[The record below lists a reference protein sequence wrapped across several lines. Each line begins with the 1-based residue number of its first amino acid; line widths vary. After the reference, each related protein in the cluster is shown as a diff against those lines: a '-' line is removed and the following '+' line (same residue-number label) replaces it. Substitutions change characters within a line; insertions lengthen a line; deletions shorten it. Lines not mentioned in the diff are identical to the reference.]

1 MHSIA
6 FYPRYIQQRLK
17 DALEDSPVVLIHG
30 PRQCGKT
37 TRAQT
42 VCAPGNPSW
51 NNDSTKRKYRTASPA
66 DDKFGEY
73 TYISFDNKGPR
84 ELAKNDPVGFA
95 SALPQRVILD
105 EVQKV
110 PELFEALKIE
120 VDRNRVPGRFLLTG
134 SANVLQ
140 VPGLSD
146 SLAGRML
153 MIRLHPL
160 AQCELENQPPPGF
173 LDTLFE
179 NGFKVCQ
186 TRRLGMELGERI
198 SAGGYPAALAL
209 PPGQRRFGWYDS
221 YIMTQLLK
229 DVSGFARISTLETLP
244 QLLAIAATRTA
255 GLFNV
260 SDITSSFELSRH
272 TVKSYIKLL
281 EMAFLLERIP
291 PWYSNLNRRLVKT
304 PKLHMC
310 DTGLACTLL
319 GVDADGLVQNRPL
332 LGQLLETFVLQEL
345 RRQASWHNAHLSFY
359 HYRDRKG
366 AEVDIVIER
375 GALAVAGIEVK
386 AAGTVTKADFRGL
399 SKLEKTVGRRF
410 VCGAVLYDG
419 NTCLRYGD
427 RMWAIPLR
435 MLWENPQA

>member
-1 MHSIA
+1 MPDIGL
-6 FYPRYIQQRLK
+6 YPRYIEQRLT

-37 TRAQT
+37 TLAQT
-42 VCAPGNPSW
+42 VCAPGNLSW
-51 NNDSTKRKYRTASPA
+51 NKDSTKRKYGTGSPT
-66 DDKFGEY
+66 DDKSGEY
-73 TYISFDNKGPR
+73 AYISFDNKGPR
-84 ELAKNDPVGFA
+84 EFAKNDPVGFA
-95 SALPQRVILD
+95 STLPQRVILD

-146 SLAGRML
+146 SLSGRML

-186 TRRLGMELGERI
+186 TRRLGMELGGRI
-198 SAGGYPAALAL
+198 SAGGYPSALAL

-244 QLLAIAATRTA
+244 RLLAIAATRTA
-255 GLFNV
+255 GLFNI

-310 DTGLACTLL
+310 DTGLACALL
-319 GVDADGLVQNRPL
+319 GVDADGLMQNRPL
-332 LGQLLETFVLQEL
+332 LGQLLETFVLQEM
-345 RRQASWHNAHLSFY
+345 RRQASWHDAHLSFY

-386 AAGTVTKADFRGL
+386 ASGTVTKADFRGL
-399 SKLEKTVGRRF
+399 HKLEETVGSRF

-419 NTCLRYGD
+419 DTCLRYGD

-435 MLWENPQA
+435 MLWQNPQA

>member
-1 MHSIA
+1 MPDIGL
-6 FYPRYIQQRLK
+6 YPRYIEQRLA

-37 TRAQT
+37 TLAQT
-42 VCAPGNPSW
+42 VCAPGNLSW
-51 NNDSTKRKYRTASPA
+51 NKGSTKRKYGTARPA
-66 DDKFGEY
+66 DDKSGEY
-73 TYISFDNKGPR
+73 SYISFDNKGPR
-84 ELAKNDPVGFA
+84 EFAKNDPVGFA
-95 SALPQRVILD
+95 STLPQRVILD

-146 SLAGRML
+146 SLSGRML

-173 LDTLFE
+173 LDTLFK

-186 TRRLGMELGERI
+186 TRRLGRELCERI

-209 PPGQRRFGWYDS
+209 PPGQRRFSWYDS

-244 QLLAIAATRTA
+244 RLLAIAATRTA

-272 TVKSYIKLL
+272 TVKNYLKLL
-281 EMAFLLERIP
+281 EMAFMVERTP

-310 DTGLACTLL
+310 DTGLACALL
-319 GVDADGLVQNRPL
+319 GVDADGLMQNRPL
-332 LGQLLETFVLQEL
+332 LGQLLETFVLQEM
-345 RRQASWHNAHLSFY
+345 RRQASWHDVHLSFY

-386 AAGTVTKADFRGL
+386 ASGTVTKADFRSL
-399 SKLEKTVGRRF
+399 HRLEETVGSRF

-419 NTCLRYGD
+419 DTCLRYGD

-435 MLWENPQA
+435 MLWEKPQA

>member
-1 MHSIA
+1 MPSIG
-6 FYPRYIQQRLK
+6 FYPRYIEQRLK
-17 DALEDSPVVLIHG
+17 DALEDSPVVLIYG

-37 TRAQT
+37 TLAQT
-42 VCAPGNPSW
+42 VCAPGNSSW
-51 NNDSTKRKYRTASPA
+51 NNDSTERKYRTASPA

-84 ELAKNDPVGFA
+84 EFAKNDPVGFA

-160 AQCELENQPPPGF
+160 AQCEMENQPPPGF

-186 TRRLGMELGERI
+186 TRRLGGELGERI

-209 PPGQRRFGWYDS
+209 PPGQRRFDWYDS

-244 QLLAIAATRTA
+244 QLLTIAATRTA

-260 SDITSSFELSRH
+260 SDISSSFELSRH
-272 TVKSYIKLL
+272 TVKNYIKLL

-291 PWYSNLNRRLVKT
+291 PWYRNLNLRLVKT

-310 DTGLACTLL
+310 DTGLACALL
-319 GVDADGLVQNRPL
+319 GIDADGLMQNRPL
-332 LGQLLETFVLQEL
+332 LGQLLETFVLQEM
-345 RRQASWHNAHLSFY
+345 RRQASWHKARLSFY

-366 AEVDIVIER
+366 TEVDIVIER
-375 GALAVAGIEVK
+375 GALAVAGIEIK
-386 AAGTVTKADFRGL
+386 ASGTVTKADFRGL
-399 SKLEKTVGRRF
+399 NKLEKTVGRRF

>member
-1 MHSIA
+1 MPSIG
-6 FYPRYIQQRLK
+6 FYPRYIEQRLK
-17 DALEDSPVVLIHG
+17 DALEDSPVVLIYG

-37 TRAQT
+37 TLAQT

-51 NNDSTKRKYRTASPA
+51 NNDSTERKYRTASPA

-84 ELAKNDPVGFA
+84 EFAKNDPVGFA

-160 AQCELENQPPPGF
+160 AQCEMENQPPPGF

-186 TRRLGMELGERI
+186 TRRLGGELGERI

-209 PPGQRRFGWYDS
+209 PPGQRRFDWYDS

-244 QLLAIAATRTA
+244 QLLTIAATRTA

-260 SDITSSFELSRH
+260 SDISSSFELSRH

-291 PWYSNLNRRLVKT
+291 PWYRNLNLRLVKT

-310 DTGLACTLL
+310 DTGLACALL
-319 GVDADGLVQNRPL
+319 GIDADGLMQNRPL
-332 LGQLLETFVLQEL
+332 LGQLLETFVLQEM
-345 RRQASWHNAHLSFY
+345 RRQASWHKARLSFY

-366 AEVDIVIER
+366 TEVDIVIER
-375 GALAVAGIEVK
+375 GALAVAGIEIK
-386 AAGTVTKADFRGL
+386 ASGTVTKADFRGL
-399 SKLEKTVGRRF
+399 NKLEKTVGHRF

-419 NTCLRYGD
+419 NTCLTYGD

>member
-1 MHSIA
+1 MGL
-6 FYPRYIQQRLK
+6 YPRYIEQRLT

-37 TRAQT
+37 TLAQT
-42 VCAPGNPSW
+42 VCAPGNLSW
-51 NNDSTKRKYRTASPA
+51 NNDSTKRKYGTARPA
-66 DDKFGEY
+66 DDKSGEY
-73 TYISFDNKGPR
+73 AYISFDNKGPR
-84 ELAKNDPVGFA
+84 EFAKNDPVGFA
-95 SALPQRVILD
+95 STLPQRVILD

-173 LDTLFE
+173 LNTLFE

-209 PPGQRRFGWYDS
+209 PPGQRRFSWYDS

-244 QLLAIAATRTA
+244 RLLAIAATRTA

-281 EMAFLLERIP
+281 EMAFLVERTP

-310 DTGLACTLL
+310 DTGLACALL
-319 GVDADGLVQNRPL
+319 GVDADGLMQNRPL
-332 LGQLLETFVLQEL
+332 LGQLLETFVLQEM
-345 RRQASWHNAHLSFY
+345 RRQSSWHDAHLSFY

-386 AAGTVTKADFRGL
+386 ASGTVTKADFRGL
-399 SKLEKTVGRRF
+399 HKLEETVGSRF

-419 NTCLRYGD
+419 DTCLRYGD

-435 MLWENPQA
+435 MLWKNPQA

>member
-1 MHSIA
+1 MPSIG
-6 FYPRYIQQRLK
+6 FYPRYIEQRLK
-17 DALEDSPVVLIHG
+17 DALEDSPVVLIYG

-37 TRAQT
+37 TLAQT

-51 NNDSTKRKYRTASPA
+51 NNDSTERKYRTASPA

-84 ELAKNDPVGFA
+84 EFAKNDPVGFA
-95 SALPQRVILD
+95 SALPKRVILD

-160 AQCELENQPPPGF
+160 AQCEMENQPPPGF

-186 TRRLGMELGERI
+186 TRRLGGELGERI

-209 PPGQRRFGWYDS
+209 PPGQRRFDWYDS

-244 QLLAIAATRTA
+244 QLLTIAATRTA

-260 SDITSSFELSRH
+260 SDISSSFELSRH

-291 PWYSNLNRRLVKT
+291 PWYRNLNLRLVKT

-310 DTGLACTLL
+310 DTGLACALL
-319 GVDADGLVQNRPL
+319 GIDADGLMQNRPL
-332 LGQLLETFVLQEL
+332 LGQLLETFVLQEM
-345 RRQASWHNAHLSFY
+345 RRQASWHKARLSFY

-366 AEVDIVIER
+366 TEVDIVIER
-375 GALAVAGIEVK
+375 GALAVAGIEIK
-386 AAGTVTKADFRGL
+386 ASGTVTKADFRGL
-399 SKLEKTVGRRF
+399 NKLEKTVGRRF

-435 MLWENPQA
+435 ILWENPQA